1 MKRKIIL
8 LMIFTLTLMLTS
20 CTKIKYNEPNK
31 LGKLLSSKTTIVDKN
46 LEDKDARDPILLGLV
61 PPCDNANCYSYYYE
75 TTNAFEKGKL
85 ILDGY
90 ISYDP
95 RMLGRIFSSEA
106 TIFKPTILIANI
118 KSKFLATKYH
128 YYYYSDPRDDVYSN
142 YRAISV
148 LGVLY
153 SGFQKNNANLE
164 EYYSPFCHNQSI
176 EEIDGFHFPYY
187 VKPFQT
193 IFYQR
198 FYWYYNKAKEED
210 SSISFTEERYEKYT
224 KIIISGL
231 EILESFDQ
239 VVILIDNETNEL
251 VYEKRVGENL
261 TMILKKTDKYS
272 SLLDEHEKLI
282 SRYEKQIDLFNY
294 QVIKEE

>member
-8 LMIFTLTLMLTS
+8 LMLFILTLMLTS

-31 LGKLLSSKTTIVDKN
+31 LGKLLSSKTIVVDKN
-46 LEDKDARDPILLGLV
+46 LEDKDARNPMLLVELV
-61 PPCDNANCYSYYYE
+61 PPCENANCYSYYYE
-75 TTNAFEKGKL
+75 TTNNFEKGKL

-95 RMLGRIFSSEA
+95 
-106 TIFKPTILIANI
+106 TILIANI
-118 KSKFLATKYH
+118 KSKFLPTKFH
-128 YYYYSDPRDDVYSN
+128 YYAYNNYAEEVYSN
-142 YRAISV
+142 YQAISV

-164 EYYSPFCHNQSI
+164 EYYSPFCNNQNI
-176 EEIDGFHFPYY
+176 EEIDWFHFPYY
-187 VKPFQT
+187 VYPFQYV
-193 IFYQR
+193 FYEY
-198 FYWYYNKAKEED
+198 FHGYYNKAKEED

-231 EILESFDQ
+231 EIAELFDQ
-239 VVILIDNETNEL
+239 VIILIDNETNEL
-251 VYEKRVGENL
+251 VYEKRVGDNV

-272 SLLDEHEKLI
+272 SLLDEHEKLL

>member
-95 RMLGRIFSSEA
+95 
-106 TIFKPTILIANI
+106 TILIANI
-118 KSKFLATKYH
+118 KSKFLPTKFH
-128 YYYYSDPRDDVYSN
+128 YYYYNDPRDEVYLN

-153 SGFQKNNANLE
+153 SGFQKNNVNIE
-164 EYYSPFCHNQSI
+164 EYYSPFCNNQSI
-176 EEIDGFHFPYY
+176 EEIDWFHVPYY

-231 EILESFDQ
+231 EIFELFDQ

>member
-20 CTKIKYNEPNK
+20 CTKIKYNEPNR
-31 LGKLLSSKTTIVDKN
+31 LGKLLSTETTVIDSN
-46 LEDKDARDPILLGLV
+46 LKDSDVTRPGFILELV
-61 PPCDNANCYSYYYE
+61 PICGNATCYSYYYE
-75 TTNAFEKGKL
+75 TTNAFKEGKI

-90 ISYDP
+90 ISYGPSILD
-95 RMLGRIFSSEA
+95 GSISVGQTVE
-106 TIFKPTILIANI
+106 PTILIANI
-118 KSKFLATKYH
+118 KSKFLPTKFH
-128 YYYYSDPRDDVYSN
+128 YYYYYDPRDEVYLN
-142 YRAISV
+142 YQAISI

-153 SGFQKNNANLE
+153 TGFQKNYLSNE
-164 EYYSPFCHNQSI
+164 KYYSPFCNNQSM
-176 EEIDGFHFPYY
+176 EEIDWFHVPYY

-193 IFYQR
+193 VFYER
-198 FYWYYNKAKEED
+198 FYGYYNKAKEED
-210 SSISFTEERYEKYT
+210 SSISITEERYEKYT

-231 EILESFDQ
+231 EIIDLFNQ

-251 VYEKRVGENL
+251 VYEKRVGDNV

-272 SLLDEHEKLI
+272 SLLDEHEKLL
-282 SRYEKQIDLFNY
+282 SRYEKQIDFFNY